1 MDHVLKKNISY
12 LLILQNFNYI
22 IPLLLLP
29 YLTRT
34 LGAENFGKISFVL
47 AFISYFV
54 MLTDYGF
61 NTSSAQK
68 IVVVREDKAALSRVF
83 WSTTFTKLFFAIC
96 SFLVIVI
103 VLRIVPK
110 LDHLSTLIQIASVGI
125 ITSILFP
132 VWLFQGL
139 EKMLFIT
146 ILNVVPRLLILFA
159 TFLFVKQQAD
169 YQIALE
175 LQVGGAFLGAVACAF
190 LVWKLKIVNFYLP
203 GVKDIKYN
211 IAEGWYIFYS
221 GVATSLY
228 TTTNTVVLGFMTN
241 DIYVG
246 IFAAAEKI
254 VRAII
259 SLLSSIS
266 QVTFPRINVYYLESK
281 QKAIEFGSKLIS
293 ILAFLTFIGGLV
305 LFIAA
310 PFIVKILFGLPQYED
325 SISILRISSF
335 LPLLAVINGI
345 IAVNVLLTFGLKKE
359 VALIVSLGGIF
370 SIVLIG
376 PAVLFFQANGVAA
389 CALLTELVILILL
402 IRQLK
407 KNKIILKLNFS
418 HLMKVIQ
425 KKSLIK

>member
-68 IVVVREDKAALSRVF
+68 IVAVREDKTALSRVF

-103 VLRIVPK
+103 VLRFVPK
-110 LDHLSTLIQIASVGI
+110 LDHLSALIQIASVGI

-159 TFLFVKQQAD
+159 TFLFVKQQTD
-169 YQIALE
+169 YQLALE
-175 LQVGGAFLGAVACAF
+175 LQVGGAFLGAVACAV
-190 LVWKLKIVNFYLP
+190 LVWQLKIVNFYLP
-203 GVKDIKYN
+203 GIKDIKYS
-211 IAEGWYIFYS
+211 IIEGWYIFYS

-241 DIYVG
+241 DMYVG

-259 SLLSSIS
+259 SLLSSIT
-266 QVTFPRINVYYLESK
+266 QVTFPRINVYFLESK
-281 QKAIEFGSKLIS
+281 QKALEFGSKLIS
-293 ILAFLTFIGGLV
+293 ILALLTFIGGLL

-310 PFIVKILFGLPQYED
+310 PFIVKILFGLPQYEE

-335 LPLLAVINGI
+335 LPLLAVVNGI
-345 IAVNVLLTFGLKKE
+345 IAVNILLTFGLKKE
-359 VALIVSLGGIF
+359 VASVVSFGGIF
-370 SIVLIG
+370 SIILIV

-389 CALLTELVILILL
+389 CALLTELLILILL

-418 HLMKVIQ
+418 HLMKANQ
-425 KKSLIK
+425 KISLIK